1 MLVSEET
8 LRSNLRSASL
18 VFARNDV
25 GGKELSNY
33 FWRPMTM
40 IGALPDGCA
49 VDLHHIGQGDG
60 RTMVLEAV
68 GWVFGRFFPRKL
80 RRDGIKPAT
89 KEILQRVG

>member
-1 MLVSEET
+1 MLVSEVT

-18 VFARNDV
+18 FFVRNDV

-49 VDLHHIGQGDG
+49 VDSHHIG
-60 RTMVLEAV
+60 
-68 GWVFGRFFPRKL
+68 
-80 RRDGIKPAT
+80 
-89 KEILQRVG
+89 